1 MKLIHLSDLHLG
13 KRFREKSLIEDQRHI
28 LSQILKITEEEK
40 PDGVIIAGDI
50 YDRPVPPVEA
60 VLLLDDFL
68 VRLSEACRNIFIIS
82 GNHDS
87 AERLSFGSRLMDKS
101 GVHVASVYEGSM
113 KRVVLEDGSGP
124 VNIWM
129 LPFVRPIHV
138 KAFFEEV
145 DRGDYTGALK
155 KVIEAEEINRE
166 ERNLLIAHQFVTGA
180 VRSESE
186 DIPVGGLDSVD
197 GEVFRDFDYVA
208 LGHLH
213 RAQAVGRIR
222 YCGTPLKYSFSEADD
237 EKSVLVVELGNKS
250 ADTEGGESVLSVRTR
265 PLLPLHEVRIRRG
278 SFDELMNEAA
288 HLAEEEKT
296 AFLRAEL
303 TDEEYIP
310 DGIQRLRSAY
320 PNVLEV
326 RYPNVEKESE
336 EVFETSASEER
347 SPVEYLEDFFETMRG
362 RPMNEEQR
370 SFAEEMIRR
379 VWEEEE

>member
-180 VRSESE
+180 VRPESE

-347 SPVEYLEDFFETMRG
+347 SPVEYLEEIG
-362 RPMNEEQR
+362 R
-370 SFAEEMIRR
+370 AH
-379 VWEEEE
+379 V